1 MDELNLLCYLEP
13 CREQENARDLYG
25 NVHSLLEFFV
35 LQTFGEWVQELKG
48 MDEANLG
55 KRLQVG
61 LLTQDNSSSI
71 LHRSKGG
78 QLESN
83 FDKELLKMFQ
93 EVYYWEKIQG
103 SGIVVPY
110 AAHEIASQRDNLR

>member
-1 MDELNLLCYLEP
+1 
-13 CREQENARDLYG
+13 
-25 NVHSLLEFFV
+25 
-35 LQTFGEWVQELKG
+35 

-55 KRLQVG
+55 KRLLNN
-61 LLTQDNSSSI
+61 LLISQEESGGAN
-71 LHRSKGG
+71 RSKGG

-110 AAHEIASQRDNLR
+110 AAHEIASQRDTLRVVREHVLQVVRSYNQIISALKPEEINLFKQHIRNLEKKISP